1 MEYFELGLL
10 AISMLGAFVGIAG
23 GFGCAVSTAGKD
35 KFVTIAF
42 VGFVIAIAAGCGSIL
57 LSTTEIFINFFS

>member
-10 AISMLGAFVGIAG
+10 AVSMLGALVGVIG
-23 GFGCAVSTAGKD
+23 GFGCAISTASKD
-35 KFVTIAF
+35 RFVTIAF
-42 VGFVIAIAAGCGSIL
+42 FGFVAAIAAGCGSIV